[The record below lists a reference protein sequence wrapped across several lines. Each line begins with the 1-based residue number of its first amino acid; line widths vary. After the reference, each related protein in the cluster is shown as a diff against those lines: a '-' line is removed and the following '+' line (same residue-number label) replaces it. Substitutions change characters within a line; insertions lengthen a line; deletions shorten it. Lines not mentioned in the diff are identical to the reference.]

1 MNFVSVFQFFVFSHT
16 LFSFSRNI
24 VSYNLGFLTMNYSE
38 NIKLLVHHKKDAR
51 MRWVE
56 KKKSRNRYPQCVAL
70 ARLVL
75 FKFSAIFGER
85 DLTTDNRISIGVIFN
100 HLIVPTFEENRKFM
114 LCDFFYSVNFCRSK
128 K

>member
-1 MNFVSVFQFFVFSHT
+1 
-16 LFSFSRNI
+16 
-24 VSYNLGFLTMNYSE
+24 MNYSE
-38 NIKLLVHHKKDAR
+38 SIKLLVHHKKDAR

-56 KKKSRNRYPQCVAL
+56 KKKSRNRNPQCVAL

-85 DLTTDNRISIGVIFN
+85 DLTTDNWISIGVIFN

-114 LCDFFYSVNFCRSK
+114 LCDFSYSVNFCRSK